1 MDSNKNFLTMATAP
15 DGALIVAGDIDTAEV
30 ADPVLIVA
38 VWVDPA
44 GGPILVQALLERES
58 ELLAQ
63 GGGDIV
69 VDLTGVDFMDSS
81 GLRSMLATARSAAAR
96 QANLELRSVGP
107 QIIRLLEITGTVDQ
121 FTIAS
126 RRD

>member
-15 DGALIVAGDIDTAEV
+15 DGTLIVAGDIDK
-30 ADPVLIVA
+30 
-38 VWVDPA
+38 VWA
-44 GGPILVQALLERES
+44 ALPEKWRES

>member
-15 DGALIVAGDIDTAEV
+15 DGALIVAGDIDM
-30 ADPVLIVA
+30 
-38 VWVDPA
+38 A
-44 GGPILVQALLERES
+44 GGPILEQALLERES

>member
-15 DGALIVAGDIDTAEV
+15 DGALIVAGDIDM
-30 ADPVLIVA
+30 
-38 VWVDPA
+38 A
-44 GGPILVQALLERES
+44 GGPILEQALLERES

-96 QANLELRSVGP
+96 QANLELLSVGP